1 MPLSALILIDLQQA
15 IDHPSWSRE
24 GPRNNR
30 NAELAAGRLLDAW
43 RDHGAP
49 VFHIRHDSVEP
60 QSTYRPGQPGNDFR
74 RGFEPRPDEL
84 VVPKHTGSAFTGT
97 RLEHLL
103 NERGIRHL
111 LVAGVITNNSVET
124 TVRHGGTLGFRIALA
139 EDACFTFGRRDR
151 EGTFRTAAEVHAM
164 SLANL
169 DGEYCRVTTSAEV
182 LATIGSRRPVLP
194 YFQEPL
200 ALHPW
205 DDRTPAAVAWLRD
218 RIGSEVEHIGSTS
231 VHGCPGKGVLDLLI
245 AFKAGELPA
254 WNERLF
260 ALGFQ
265 PQSGPDPFPETR
277 PMRIGAISHGG
288 RLWRVHLHMVS
299 AAAPEVAGLRHFRD
313 SLRENAPLR
322 EDYIQHK
329 RQILDSGV
337 RDPLVYCSQKGMF
350 IESQLVSILNS

>member
-1 MPLSALILIDLQQA
+1 VPLSALILIDLQQA
-15 IDHPSWSRE
+15 IDDPSWSRE

-30 NAELAAGRLLDAW
+30 NAELAAARLLDAW
-43 RDHGAP
+43 RDHAAP
-49 VFHIRHDSVEP
+49 VFYVRHDSVEP
-60 QSTYRPGQPGNDFR
+60 QSTYRPGQPGNDFKP
-74 RGFEPRPDEL
+74 GFEPRPGEF

-97 RLEHLL
+97 ELERLL
-103 NERGIRHL
+103 NERGIRDL
-111 LVAGVITNNSVET
+111 VVAGVITNNSVET

-151 EGTFRTAAEVHAM
+151 EGTLRTASEVHAM

-169 DGEYCRVTTSAEV
+169 DGEYCRVTTSAEI
-182 LATIGSRRPVLP
+182 LATVGSPQPVLP
-194 YFQEPL
+194 YFHEPL
-200 ALHPW
+200 ALDPW

-231 VHGCPGKGVLDLLI
+231 VAGCPGKGVLDLLI
-245 AFKAGELPA
+245 PFEAGELSA

-265 PQSGPDPFPETR
+265 PQSGLDPFPETR
-277 PMRIGAISHGG
+277 PMRIGAIFHGG
-288 RLWRVHLHMVS
+288 RLWRVHLHLVS
-299 AAAPEVAGLRHFRD
+299 AASPEVAGLRHFRD

-322 EDYIQHK
+322 EAYIQHK

-337 RDPLVYCSQKGMF
+337 CDPLDYCSQKGTF
-350 IESQLVSILNS
+350 IESQLVNTLNS